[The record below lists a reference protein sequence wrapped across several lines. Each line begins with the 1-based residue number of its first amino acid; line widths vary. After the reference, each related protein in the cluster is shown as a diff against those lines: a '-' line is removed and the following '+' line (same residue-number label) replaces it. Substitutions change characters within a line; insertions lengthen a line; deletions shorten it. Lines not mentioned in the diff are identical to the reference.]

1 VAVQYRQTLAVFD
14 ASDLLSACG
23 GVTGYYGIVECGR
36 LWALLC
42 FLSSIKLVYMR
53 AARVGG
59 LACVYACGLHRCE
72 VFAIRQVV
80 FLVDGDV
87 LHLL

>member
-1 VAVQYRQTLAVFD
+1 
-14 ASDLLSACG
+14 
-23 GVTGYYGIVECGR
+23 
-36 LWALLC
+36 
-42 FLSSIKLVYMR
+42 MR

-80 FLVDGDV
+80 FPVDGDV